1 MIPSINPPT
10 DSLYKLLSLF
20 GLTIFLFYGVVLSDT
35 YSKSSEEEIKI
46 ENLAIRMRKETGKNL
61 TCISPKTHH
70 ISLRPYSSL
79 KAQLL
84 QLEKAINCDGITPE
98 QKSDYI
104 NVMNSSYIKID
115 EYRAKIIIQW
125 ILVGIGIILMG
136 LGFYL
141 WHRKEQKLRN
151 ILLRLELEEKEL
163 RLHKLKNQNV
173 PVE

>member
-35 YSKSSEEEIKI
+35 YSKSSEEQIKI
-46 ENLAIRMRKETGKNL
+46 ENLAIRMRKETGKSL
-61 TCISPKTHH
+61 SCISPKTHR

-84 QLEKAINCDGITPE
+84 QLEKAINCDGITTA

-125 ILVGIGIILMG
+125 ILVGVGVILMVI
-136 LGFYL
+136 GFIFWYF
-141 WHRKEQKLRN
+141 REQHLRN
-151 ILLRLELEEKEL
+151 KLLQLELDEKRIKIEHL
-163 RLHKLKNQNV
+163 RNQNV
-173 PVE
+173 AVD

>member
-35 YSKSSEEEIKI
+35 YSKSYEEEIKI

-70 ISLRPYSSL
+70 ISLRPYRSL
-79 KAQLL
+79 KAQLQ
-84 QLEKAINCDGITPE
+84 QLEKAINCDGVTPE

-125 ILVGIGIILMG
+125 VLVGIGVVLMG
-136 LGFYL
+136 LGFHL
-141 WHRKEQKLRN
+141 WHKKEQKLRN
-151 ILLRLELEEKEL
+151 RLLLLELDERQIRIDKL
-163 RLHKLKNQNV
+163 RSQNSTS
-173 PVE
+173 E